1 MENSMRW
8 YMVNIQS
15 GLENRVAKMLREK
28 IDAQKLNPLFGE
40 ILIPEREVVEIKKG
54 RREKTM
60 KKFFP
65 GYLVIQM
72 EMTDESY
79 MLVRQTPGVVMF
91 LGQKNKPI
99 PITDAEA
106 ARLRRQME
114 ETESIDTTNYEVDQ
128 EVKVTD
134 GPFASFNGI
143 VAEVDEL
150 KQKLT
155 VKISVFGR
163 ETSVNLDYSQVERV

>member
-1 MENSMRW
+1 MESGMRW
-8 YMVNIQS
+8 YMLNIQS

-72 EMTDESY
+72 EMTNESY
-79 MLVRQTPGVVMF
+79 TLVRQTPGVVMF

-99 PITDAEA
+99 PITDVEA

-114 ETESIDTTNYEVDQ
+114 ETESVDVSNYEPDQ

-134 GPFASFNGI
+134 GPFANFNGVI
-143 VAEVDEL
+143 TEVDDL
-150 KQKLT
+150 RQKL
-155 VKISVFGR
+155 VVVISVFGR
-163 ETSVNLDYSQVERV
+163 ETNVNLDYSQVERV